1 MLIGNYGV
9 GKSTIIKEPIIKQE
23 NIFIEIRQ
31 NIWILGEK
39 ISGADSLSKYK
50 KSQVKNIILKNLDKN
65 IIIAG
70 NYYTQQTDVLLY
82 SKYFDVVLIYLKTNF
97 INNSNRIKQ
106 RGGIINIDT
115 FKNKLKL
122 HTNLI
127 NKTKGFRKFYEID
140 NNKSIAEVKQEFY
153 KIIDNETNTI
163 NREISQR

>member
-23 NIFIEIRQ
+23 TIFIEIRQ
-31 NIWILGEK
+31 NIWVLGEK
-39 ISGADSLSKYK
+39 ICGADSLSKYK
-50 KSQVKNIILKNLDKN
+50 KSQVKNIILNNLDKN

-82 SKYFDVVLIYLKTNF
+82 SKYFDIVLIYLKTNYE
-97 INNSNRIKQ
+97 NNANRIKQ
-106 RGGIINIDT
+106 RGGIININT

-127 NKTKGFRKFYEID
+127 NKTKSFRKFYEID

-153 KIIDNETNTI
+153 KIIDNETNRI
-163 NREISQR
+163 NTKRT